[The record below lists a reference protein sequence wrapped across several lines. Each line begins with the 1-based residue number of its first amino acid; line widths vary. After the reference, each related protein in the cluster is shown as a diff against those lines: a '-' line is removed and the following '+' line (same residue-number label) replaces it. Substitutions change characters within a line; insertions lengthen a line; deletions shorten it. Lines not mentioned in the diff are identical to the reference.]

1 MEYNRMVAYIYS
13 YTDGQKCKNT
23 GFAKIEVRQDILK
36 LQINM
41 KGAYSDNNCE
51 WNVNLFYRKNSSI
64 IGVTLGNMVIRNG
77 IGEFRYAGNALNIEN
92 SGISFDSIKGLYI
105 EKKSE
110 ETDRRK
116 MYASEWDD
124 LGFDPA
130 GILAKDWS
138 KAEGEIMIE
147 FAGEGQ
153 SVAPAEEP
161 VLQAAEAESRPVTE
175 TVPGTEYSD
184 EEIQKAVCS
193 DEWYEK
199 LAKEKTHVFLFADD
213 ELYYIIEITPDDIE
227 RLPDTNWG
235 LKNNSFLNHGYFQ
248 FRHLILGK
256 IYGGEPQRYF
266 IGVPGIFA
274 RRDRN
279 TAAMFG
285 FNHFKFSMRSDVQL
299 SQFGYWYRQLDC

>member
-13 YTDGQKCKNT
+13 YNDGQKCKNT

-51 WNVNLFYRKNSSI
+51 WNVNLFYRKNSSV
-64 IGVTLGNMVIRNG
+64 IGVNLGAMSIQNG
-77 IGEFRYAGNALNIEN
+77 VGEFKYAGNALNIEDT
-92 SGISFDSIKGLYI
+92 GVSFNDIRGLFI
-105 EKKSE
+105 EKNSDE
-110 ETDRRK
+110 IDRKK

-130 GILAKDWS
+130 GILSKDWA
-138 KAEGEIMIE
+138 KAGGEIMVE
-147 FAGEGQ
+147 FAGETQ
-153 SVAPAEEP
+153 SAAPEEEP
-161 VLQAAEAESRPVTE
+161 VLQAAQ
-175 TVPGTEYSD
+175 VP
-184 EEIQKAVCS
+184 EEPEVCN
-193 DEWYEK
+193 DDWYEQMSR
-199 LAKEKTHVFLFADD
+199 EKTHVFLFADD
-213 ELYYIIEITPDDIE
+213 ELYDIIEITPDDIE

>member
-13 YTDGQKCKNT
+13 YNDGQKCKNT

-147 FAGEGQ
+147 FAREGQ

-213 ELYYIIEITPDDIE
+213 ELYDIIEITPDDIE

>member
-13 YTDGQKCKNT
+13 YNDGQKCKNT

-51 WNVNLFYRKNSSI
+51 WNVNLFYRKNSSV
-64 IGVTLGNMVIRNG
+64 IGVNLGAMSIQNG
-77 IGEFRYAGNALNIEN
+77 VGEFKYAGNALNIEDT
-92 SGISFDSIKGLYI
+92 GVSFNDIRGLFI
-105 EKKSE
+105 EKNSDE
-110 ETDRRK
+110 IDRKK

-130 GILAKDWS
+130 GILSKDWA
-138 KAEGEIMIE
+138 KVGGEIMVE
-147 FAGEGQ
+147 FAGEAQ
-153 SVAPAEEP
+153 SAAPEEEP
-161 VLQAAEAESRPVTE
+161 VLQAAQ
-175 TVPGTEYSD
+175 VP
-184 EEIQKAVCS
+184 EEPEVCN
-193 DEWYEK
+193 DDWYEQMSR
-199 LAKEKTHVFLFADD
+199 EKTHVFLFADD
-213 ELYYIIEITPDDIE
+213 ELYDIIEITPDDIE